1 MIRKWMSILVSLLL
15 AIALPM
21 SALADTQHTLSIVPG
36 EMLASEE
43 GIADL
48 LNVLALRF
56 TQGNKSGA
64 LTVLLNDQPM
74 VTVGLSADTT
84 GLYASSEMLGAD
96 VLYVTWDDAFALM
109 SDLMQASMAEAGA
122 DKEALEAMET
132 SLAQAKNSIINTIEA
147 GVATAPK
154 ASMPASMQESLKTI
168 EKMFPDD
175 PEMVKYIQGLYE
187 DITVEDG
194 SFASEKRD
202 TADQKY
208 VMTMDEKDLLAI
220 CETNYMKTVMT
231 QALAAENTEV
241 TEEDLASLMDE
252 VKKLYEES
260 GFKMVMEMYTK
271 DAGQTLVGMDMNT
284 GMSIK
289 EDDVSTDVT
298 MTAVYDRLTGESCVS
313 HKASAQMKVDDEA
326 AKFEFTLDAAH
337 NGESTG
343 LFGMLVDEQEI
354 VILYNAKNTAE
365 NVRERKA
372 DLYVRSD
379 ATAILQPSASD
390 RPVIGVV
397 VTTEPASADTLA
409 ALEKATADNS
419 VNVLK
424 LSDEEM
430 QTLANQISTNAMQV
444 FYSALSQLP
453 TTTLNL
459 LMGSEAA
466 E

>member
-122 DKEALEAMET
+122 DKEAVEAMQT

-154 ASMPASMQESLKTI
+154 ASMPASMEESLKTI

-298 MTAVYDRLTGESCVS
+298 MTAVYDRLTGESGVS

-459 LMGSEAA
+459 LMGNEAA